1 MPHFFLF
8 NVEKKSN
15 GSNPSQAKSSTA
27 KYKQLRECNF
37 RYIKYVILADKFFA
51 HMRTNFLKTIVL
63 SVITLICSTPSYSY
77 YYNDSTAMEVDP
89 LIGQL
94 DSMSGSLFT
103 RDKFFVN
110 DDELLQSI
118 YMPSEL
124 IPRYSDAEIQEK
136 LKLMPNEVPMIF
148 NNQVKQFIDLFAYK
162 RRALM
167 ARCLANSQVY
177 FPVFEQILDQ
187 KGLPIELKYL
197 PVVESAFNPIAVS
210 SAGATGLWQLMYGT
224 GTLMGLDVNSY
235 VDERR
240 DPVKSTQAAVNYL
253 KKLYNMYGDWHL
265 VLAAYNSGPGNVNK
279 AIARAGGVKDF
290 WKIMRF
296 LPAETRSYVPLYIAA
311 VYVMNYHKDFNLYSA
326 EPRMDLYSIDTVL
339 ITSKVSLSHISSVLG
354 ISEDELQFL
363 NPSIKKG
370 IVPYTKNGFP
380 LNLPINYFALFE
392 AKKGEVMTDSS
403 SEVINAAPLVSVP
416 AVIHHKVRPNE
427 TLGGIAAKYHVSV
440 ASLKSWNHLHSTVIR
455 IGQNLKVTT
464 TKPESTTAPGYA
476 AVFAPRSF
484 EKVRPDT
491 IWNGPSIE
499 DPSVK
504 QDVATDSIAADDSVT
519 GEIQKGASEEKVDD
533 RCGCIYHVVQAGD
546 TLWNIAQKYDGIT
559 VEKLKADNREIN
571 ARPIKVGDILKIF
584 L

>member
-1 MPHFFLF
+1 MRYF
-8 NVEKKSN
+8 S
-15 GSNPSQAKSSTA
+15 
-27 KYKQLRECNF
+27 KQIF
-37 RYIKYVILADKFFA
+37 KT
-51 HMRTNFLKTIVL
+51 MRTTYFKSIIL
-63 SVITLICSTPSYSY
+63 SVIALVCSVPLFAN
-77 YYNDSTAMEVDP
+77 YYNDSIAADVDP

-118 YMPSEL
+118 YMPAEL
-124 IPRYSDAEIQEK
+124 IPRYSDAEIKEK
-136 LKLMPNEVPMIF
+136 LELMPNEVPMIF
-148 NNQVKQFIDLFAYK
+148 NNQVKQFIELFAYK

-167 ARCLANSQVY
+167 ARCLSNSQVY
-177 FPVFEQILDQ
+177 FPIFEQILDR

-224 GTLMGLDVNSY
+224 GKLMGLDVNSY

-253 KKLYNMYGDWHL
+253 KKLYDMYGDWHL

-279 AIARAGGVKDF
+279 AIARAGGTKNF
-290 WKIMRF
+290 WTIMRY

-311 VYVMNYHKDFNLYSA
+311 VYVMNYHQDFNLYSA
-326 EPRMDLYSIDTVL
+326 EPRMDLYTIDTVM

-370 IVPYTKNGFP
+370 IVPYTQNGFP

-392 AKKGEVMTDSS
+392 AKKAEVMADSS
-403 SEVINAAPLVSVP
+403 ADVINAAPVVSVP
-416 AVIHHKVRPNE
+416 AVIYHKVKRNE

-440 ASLKSWNHLHSTVIR
+440 ASLKSWNHLHSSLIN

-464 TKPESTTAPGYA
+464 RSPESTTAPGYT

-491 IWNGPSIE
+491 IWNGISKENP
-499 DPSVK
+499 DAK
-504 QDVATDSIAADDSVT
+504 QDVAVDSVAADDSVT
-519 GEIQKGASEEKVDD
+519 GEIQKEPSVEKLDEK
-533 RCGCIYHVVQAGD
+533 CGCIYHVVQPGD

-571 ARPIKVGDILKIF
+571 SRPIKVGDILKIF